1 MSRGR
6 KIFIGLII
14 LSPLLLYLLTGM
26 INSWLVKSFSVDSL
40 VSRESQGSVFE
51 KRILLTGQVDGKSV
65 KVDITNHEIR
75 FNLVSDKQK
84 NIIPVL
90 LKSNAVLHLP
100 NRSVVSVEGRY
111 TVEKLFIAEKLV
123 N

>member
-14 LSPLLLYLLTGM
+14 LSPFLLYLLTSNL
-26 INSWLVKSFSVDSL
+26 NSWLVKSFSVDGL
-40 VSRESQGSVFE
+40 ASRENQGSIFE

-65 KVDITNHEIR
+65 KFDKTNNEIR
-75 FNLVSDKQK
+75 FNLISEKGK
-84 NIIPVL
+84 NLIHVLFKSKEVL
-90 LKSNAVLHLP
+90 LLQD
-100 NRSVVSVEGRY
+100 RSVISVEGRY